1 MKARG
6 ILKASSTCQD
16 VAPSE
21 LMSMSLRILSGAAG
35 WTVVSEYTTLLQAP
49 ASDDMWLSDMGLEKQ
64 SCVHLLLIGAAD
76 AFRRLILPFE
86 SLPWSLFK
94 VINED
99 DDAAMTSLH
108 TLRMQ
113 HRPCDLCWDQLFA
126 AVFIDWVLSDN
137 IPLPKQMRRLR
148 HLKLLLG
155 DVLLQ
160 LPTSTV
166 DVERSHA
173 NIQVDASNH
182 KAVPKRPANI
192 QADSLITHTVLEHSQ
207 VKALVEDASLGDAAS
222 RVRRTMRARR
232 IESAAPGRYRAVELS
247 VTKLDVERHMFSKQ
261 RLGSL
266 TNRDITAQIAQ
277 EWQDMPEDERARF
290 QVEADKMQLARDA
303 LAKTALAGSAAEE
316 FVEQEMLSSSQV
328 KRLNQSRVDINLQ
341 RVAEHTAWTHG
352 LGLSDHM
359 AALRPDFLPSIAT
372 TAAFQQLKAEYDSI
386 FNFDASIVP
395 NEKKT
400 PSFRRPCGT
409 CHGGT
414 CQTDLGFEEVCKLLT
429 KFHSEVLTSRLGA
442 NPFLVSLGIFD
453 VTGEVDTDCELSW
466 YIVATATFFREVLMT
481 ASDDMSFTFQNM
493 GGRLPA
499 EDPTGDMM
507 ACLLS
512 LEAQAEL
519 DAARAEVE
527 GQQQPQPRPDADMSG
542 TPRGSQDPLPP
553 PPAPPTVGAFF
564 QRQLGILGV
573 GTVKRGNVRCY
584 HCGLAMPSG
593 TLRFDFAFRYSKPS
607 RSIHTDCLL
616 QIEEDEALQNSI
628 RKLQELLGGEI
639 SPSAA
644 RACREAL
651 ATLQRL
657 QRM

>member
-1 MKARG
+1 MTLTLQARFLQALLVTRPLTGYMNTVSLVETVRCRLRMKARG

-232 IESAAPGRYRAVELS
+232 IESAAPGSGMLV
-247 VTKLDVERHMFSKQ
+247 
-261 RLGSL
+261 
-266 TNRDITAQIAQ
+266 
-277 EWQDMPEDERARF
+277 AR
-290 QVEADKMQLARDA
+290 EGLNADGTVRRRPGMLK
-303 LAKTALAGSAAEE
+303 G
-316 FVEQEMLSSSQV
+316 MLSLV
-328 KRLNQSRVDINLQ
+328 VHVTLVI
-341 RVAEHTAWTHG
+341 
-352 LGLSDHM
+352 
-359 AALRPDFLPSIAT
+359 FL
-372 TAAFQQLKAEYDSI
+372 I
-386 FNFDASIVP
+386 FRII
-395 NEKKT
+395 
-400 PSFRRPCGT
+400 
-409 CHGGT
+409 
-414 CQTDLGFEEVCKLLT
+414 LL
-429 KFHSEVLTSRLGA
+429 
-442 NPFLVSLGIFD
+442 
-453 VTGEVDTDCELSW
+453 
-466 YIVATATFFREVLMT
+466 Y
-481 ASDDMSFTFQNM
+481 
-493 GGRLPA
+493 
-499 EDPTGDMM
+499 
-507 ACLLS
+507 
-512 LEAQAEL
+512 
-519 DAARAEVE
+519 
-527 GQQQPQPRPDADMSG
+527 
-542 TPRGSQDPLPP
+542 
-553 PPAPPTVGAFF
+553 
-564 QRQLGILGV
+564 
-573 GTVKRGNVRCY
+573 
-584 HCGLAMPSG
+584 
-593 TLRFDFAFRYSKPS
+593 
-607 RSIHTDCLL
+607 
-616 QIEEDEALQNSI
+616 
-628 RKLQELLGGEI
+628 
-639 SPSAA
+639 
-644 RACREAL
+644 
-651 ATLQRL
+651 
-657 QRM
+657 